1 MTPPYKT
8 YPDLNT
14 PHGFFGRQGGV
25 SEGIYESLNAGERS
39 EDSPMDIA
47 ENHKRI
53 ADALQADHLVSLHQ
67 IHSDQVEIIS
77 EPPASPLK
85 VDGLVTKTKGL
96 ALSVLSAD
104 CGPVLFEDA
113 EAGVIGVCHAGW
125 RGALGGIVESTVA
138 ALCEAGATPANI
150 SAVLGACISQP
161 NYEVGNAFK
170 SDFME
175 IDETFE
181 RFFKDSEKDIPH
193 FDLPGFILSRLKASG
208 VTKCSWTGECTYG
221 NPDLYFS
228 YRRNTHEGVE
238 GYGRNLSVI
247 ILR

>member
-1 MTPPYKT
+1 MTPPFKT
-8 YPDLNT
+8 HSQLSSS
-14 PHGFFGRQGGV
+14 HGFFGRQGGV
-25 SEGIYESLNAGERS
+25 SKGIYESLNAGERS
-39 EDSPMDIA
+39 DDSPMDIA
-47 ENHKRI
+47 ENRRLISEVLK
-53 ADALQADHLVSLHQ
+53 ANHLVSLHQ

-77 EPPASPLK
+77 KPPSSLLK
-85 VDGLVTKTKGL
+85 ADGLVTKTKGL

-104 CGPVLFEDA
+104 CGPVLFEDV

-138 ALCEAGATPANI
+138 AMCEAGATPANI
-150 SAVLGACISQP
+150 SAVLGPCISQP

-170 SDFME
+170 SEFME

-208 VTKCSWTGECTYG
+208 ITKCAWTGECTYG
-221 NPDLYFS
+221 HPDHYFS
-228 YRRNTHEGVE
+228 YRRNTHEGLN